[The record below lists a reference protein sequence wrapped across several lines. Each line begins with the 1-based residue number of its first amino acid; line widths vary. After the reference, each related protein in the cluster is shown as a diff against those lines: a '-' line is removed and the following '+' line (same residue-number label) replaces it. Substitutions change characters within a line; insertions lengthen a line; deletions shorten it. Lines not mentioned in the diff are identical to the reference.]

1 MILPPTPEPVGSL
14 ATEVLARLPLAEAF
28 YRLWRHLANDDALQ
42 SIFDQHR
49 GRSYQQDLSFADVVR
64 VVADAVT
71 RYHGRG
77 RPAITQ
83 AIKQEQLDT
92 QQRAVYG
99 KLSRI
104 PLPLSE
110 ALLTHLTSRLHAVFP
125 TQVRHT
131 LLPVSLAE
139 LEVVIIDG
147 KKIKQVAKRL
157 LELRGRPGKVF
168 GGKLVVAYQPA
179 KGIAVAL
186 VADPDGEANDIRLVP
201 RLLPAVRA
209 CVGGPRLWVADR
221 QFCDL
226 DQPGRFIE
234 EGDHYVIRFALKTS
248 FEPDPKRPR
257 TTGADG
263 QGRTFHEEWG
273 WMGAATQGQRRR
285 YVRRIYLERPGEE
298 PIILVSDLLDEARY
312 PAVDLLRVYL
322 SRWQIETVFQKITE
336 VFALEHLI
344 GCTPQATVFQASLC
358 LVMYNVLEALR
369 CQIAASRP
377 QALEVQGLSLGKI
390 FGDVHEELVGLHR
403 VLSVAE
409 IVGCVKETETPEE
422 LLARLRE
429 LVIAA
434 WSSDWLKST
443 PKKPRVYK
451 PKTKAKK
458 SGAHTS
464 VHRVLQ
470 QARLRNTPSKPPPTS
485 E

>member
-1 MILPPTPEPVGSL
+1 MILPPRPEPTGSL
-14 ATEVLARLPLAEAF
+14 AAEVLARLPLAEAF
-28 YRLWRHLANDDALQ
+28 YRLWRHLTDDAVVQ

-49 GRSYQQDLSFADVVR
+49 GRSYQQDLSFADVVQ
-64 VVADAVT
+64 VVADAIT
-71 RYHGRG
+71 RFHGRG
-77 RPAITQ
+77 RPAISR
-83 AIKQEQLDT
+83 AIEQQQLDT

-104 PLPLSE
+104 PLTLSE

-131 LLPVSLAE
+131 LLPASLAE

-168 GGKLVVAYQPA
+168 GGKLLVAYQPA
-179 KGIAVAL
+179 KGIAVSL

-201 RLLPAVRA
+201 QLLPAVRT

-234 EGDHYVIRFALKTS
+234 EGDHYLIRFASKTS
-248 FEPDPKRPR
+248 FHPDPKRPR
-257 TTGADG
+257 SSGVDG

-273 WMGAATQGQRRR
+273 WMGVPSQGDRRR

-298 PIILVSDLLDEARY
+298 AVILVSDLLDEVRY
-312 PAVDLLRVYL
+312 PAVDLLVVYL

-377 QALEVQGLSLGKI
+377 KPLEPQELSLGKI

-403 VLSVAE
+403 VLSVEE
-409 IVGCVKETETPEE
+409 IVGCVKETGTLEE
-422 LLARLRE
+422 LLDRLR
-429 LVIAA
+429 VCVVAA
-434 WSSDWLKST
+434 WSPDWLKIV

-451 PKTKAKK
+451 PKTKDKK

-464 VHRVLQ
+464 VHKLLQ
-470 QARLRNTPSKPPPTS
+470 QARLRDTPQQPPPNS
-485 E
+485 Q